1 MKNSIINLCRGV
13 NDWWNYIRSYKENK
27 LNEEITDQT
36 VVELHKKINRLEKE
50 KKQHDYITKE
60 KDNLIQLR
68 DKRVQSL
75 SDKYSSIVKKNKEL
89 QNKVQVLSSK
99 IDELNAL
106 VLEKE
111 EARRKNA
118 GAIGGF
124 KAQINNLTKRLDQ
137 ANYTIEFYK
146 NHRKS
151 PTLEE
156 LKAYEYS
163 RKEVERRQKD
173 ITCGTLKSNEVTTS
187 KTRKDTP
194 YTLTS
199 LKK

>member
-1 MKNSIINLCRGV
+1 MKKITKLYLEFR
-13 NDWWNYIRSYKENK
+13 DWLNYVRSYKENMQNDLIMDHRLIEYKEQIDK
-27 LNEEITDQT
+27 LI
-36 VVELHKKINRLEKE
+36 KE
-50 KKQHDYITKE
+50 KKEQEYIAKE
-60 KDNLIQLR
+60 QSNLVLLR

-75 SDKYSSIVKKNKEL
+75 SDKYSSIVKRNNEL
-89 QNKVQVLSSK
+89 RNTVQTLSSK

-163 RKEVERRQKD
+163 RKEVERRQK
-173 ITCGTLKSNEVTTS
+173 NEN
-187 KTRKDTP
+187 K
-194 YTLTS
+194 
-199 LKK
+199 

>member
-13 NDWWNYIRSYKENK
+13 NDWWNYVRSYKENK

-50 KKQHDYITKE
+50 KKQHDYIAKE

-75 SDKYSSIVKKNKEL
+75 SDKCSSLAKRNSEL
-89 QNKVQVLSSK
+89 RNTIQTLSDK
-99 IDELNAL
+99 ADKLNTL

-118 GAIGGF
+118 GAIGGL
-124 KAQINNLTKRLDQ
+124 KAQVNNLTKKLEQ

-163 RKEVERRQKD
+163 RKEVERRQK
-173 ITCGTLKSNEVTTS
+173 NEI
-187 KTRKDTP
+187 
-194 YTLTS
+194 
-199 LKK
+199 